1 MTLALIAF
9 AFAFASF
16 VAMGAIIA
24 PTLWPGVYRAEPRRT
39 IERLHRAILWP
50 SPSDSD
56 LRDALR
62 LIELAA
68 SSGQDVSRAASVA
81 RALLERQIAQVE
93 RWGDRLGRFSGEEGD
108 PAPLGYMPDLPT
120 GTTVPDRIFRAKAWH
135 SAHPQSA
142 VAATALGSA
151 RVAVKAGLDP
161 TPALALARSILAR
174 HALSLQSA
182 LDELSAIG

>member
-1 MTLALIAF
+1 MNLALIAF

-81 RALLERQIAQVE
+81 RALLERRIAQVE

-120 GTTVPDRIFRAKAWH
+120 GTSVPDRIFRAKAWH
-135 SAHPQSA
+135 SADPQSA
-142 VAATALGSA
+142 AAATALGSA

-161 TPALALARSILAR
+161 TPALAQARSILAR